1 MKGKLL
7 WNLNWYFCEGFSD
20 ERVKCGST
28 DGMEQIHLPH
38 QVRTLTYNC
47 FSHDDTQMISTYAKR
62 FTLNAEEAAKRTL
75 VEFDGVMTYFE
86 LYVNGHL
93 AGSHKGGYSRAR
105 FEITPY
111 VHEGE
116 NTLFVM
122 VDSNERN
129 DIPPFGCVID
139 YITYGG
145 IYRDVNLY
153 LLEPVFMTDVLFRYD
168 MTGENTAEVYPEF
181 YVDNAGPAFTGVIA
195 VTVADR
201 EGRELLSYSQDV
213 SVAAG
218 CSHITL
224 DRRAVNG
231 ITRWDPEDPH
241 MYVVKAVLKK
251 DAQELDTIE
260 DDIGFRTYECRADG
274 LFVNGRRIILVGMDR
289 HQSYPYIGYS
299 IGKRAQRADADLLKQ
314 YGLNTVRTSHYMQS
328 QYFLDRCDE
337 IGLLVFE
344 EIPGWQFIGDEG
356 FKQVVLQDVRS
367 MIVTDFNHPGIFIW
381 GVRINESLDD
391 DDLYTRTNALAH
403 ELDSSRSTGGVRCYT
418 HSHLLEDVYTMND
431 FCHAGT
437 YGGKGGSAGSS
448 GSDLRQVLRMQQEV
462 TGLPYKVPYMVTEYM
477 GHTYPTKQFDNE
489 FVRDEHARRH
499 ADILARTFLKND
511 SLGSIGWCAFDYN
524 THGDYGAGDKICYH
538 GIFDMFRI
546 PKYAAYV
553 YRTQKSPEEELL
565 MLPITAFSRGEKP
578 LYGIMPFLVLTN
590 CDYIEVFMYGKS
602 LGYFYPS
609 NRFFGMPHPPIEVD
623 VDVDVFWNDVW
634 QDGKIVG
641 YLDGKPVS
649 EYKFLRNPHLD
660 GFAVTQ
666 DDTVISSS
674 EVDTA
679 RFEVRFVDQLGH
691 VCTFY
696 NGVIEIE
703 TEGDIEVIGPRFLAP
718 TGGQIAFWVKSV
730 PNRKDSTAR
739 VRVKAPALSYPD
751 QVFEIRLKKD

>member
-38 QVRTLTYNC
+38 QVKTLTYNC

-634 QDGKIVG
+634 QDGKIIG

>member
-38 QVRTLTYNC
+38 QVKTLTYNC

-391 DDLYTRTNALAH
+391 DGLYTRTNALAH

>member
-38 QVRTLTYNC
+38 QVKTLTYNC

-739 VRVKAPALSYPD
+739 VRVKAPALNYPD

>member
-38 QVRTLTYNC
+38 QVKTLTYNC

-201 EGRELLSYSQDV
+201 EGRELLSYSQNV

>member
-1 MKGKLL
+1 M
-7 WNLNWYFCEGFSD
+7 NWYFCEGFSD

-38 QVRTLTYNC
+38 QVKTLTYNC

>member
-38 QVRTLTYNC
+38 QVKTLTYNC

-129 DIPPFGCVID
+129 DIPPFSCVID

>member
-38 QVRTLTYNC
+38 QVKTLTYNC

>member
-38 QVRTLTYNC
+38 QVKTLTYNC

-391 DDLYTRTNALAH
+391 DYLYTRTNALAH

>member
-38 QVRTLTYNC
+38 QVKTLTYNC

-201 EGRELLSYSQDV
+201 EGRELRSYSQDV

>member
-38 QVRTLTYNC
+38 QVKTLTYNC

-86 LYVNGHL
+86 LYVNGHI

>member
-38 QVRTLTYNC
+38 QVKTLTYNC

-116 NTLFVM
+116 NTVFVM
-122 VDSNERN
+122 IDSNERN

>member
-477 GHTYPTKQFDNE
+477 GHTYPTKQFDNG
-489 FVRDEHARRH
+489 FVRGEHARRH

>member
-38 QVRTLTYNC
+38 QVKTLTYNV
-47 FSHDDTQMISTYAKR
+47 FLQTDQMVDLA
-62 FTLNAEEAAKRTL
+62 L
-75 VEFDGVMTYFE
+75 DGRICE
-86 LYVNGHL
+86 DLRRLLEGSGNGHL

-679 RFEVRFVDQLGH
+679 RFEVRFVDPLGH

>member
-38 QVRTLTYNC
+38 QVKTLTYNC

-62 FTLNAEEAAKRTL
+62 FTLNAEEAAKRTM
-75 VEFDGVMTYFE
+75 VEFAGVMTYFE

-260 DDIGFRTYECRADG
+260 DDIGFRTYECRAS
-274 LFVNGRRIILVGMDR
+274 FWSAWTAISPIPTLV
-289 HQSYPYIGYS
+289 
-299 IGKRAQRADADLLKQ
+299 
-314 YGLNTVRTSHYMQS
+314 
-328 QYFLDRCDE
+328 
-337 IGLLVFE
+337 
-344 EIPGWQFIGDEG
+344 IP
-356 FKQVVLQDVRS
+356 
-367 MIVTDFNHPGIFIW
+367 
-381 GVRINESLDD
+381 
-391 DDLYTRTNALAH
+391 
-403 ELDSSRSTGGVRCYT
+403 
-418 HSHLLEDVYTMND
+418 
-431 FCHAGT
+431 
-437 YGGKGGSAGSS
+437 SAS
-448 GSDLRQVLRMQQEV
+448 
-462 TGLPYKVPYMVTEYM
+462 VPSA
-477 GHTYPTKQFDNE
+477 PT
-489 FVRDEHARRH
+489 
-499 ADILARTFLKND
+499 
-511 SLGSIGWCAFDYN
+511 
-524 THGDYGAGDKICYH
+524 
-538 GIFDMFRI
+538 
-546 PKYAAYV
+546 P
-553 YRTQKSPEEELL
+553 
-565 MLPITAFSRGEKP
+565 
-578 LYGIMPFLVLTN
+578 
-590 CDYIEVFMYGKS
+590 
-602 LGYFYPS
+602 
-609 NRFFGMPHPPIEVD
+609 
-623 VDVDVFWNDVW
+623 
-634 QDGKIVG
+634 
-641 YLDGKPVS
+641 
-649 EYKFLRNPHLD
+649 
-660 GFAVTQ
+660 
-666 DDTVISSS
+666 ISSS
-674 EVDTA
+674 SMV
-679 RFEVRFVDQLGH
+679 
-691 VCTFY
+691 
-696 NGVIEIE
+696 
-703 TEGDIEVIGPRFLAP
+703 
-718 TGGQIAFWVKSV
+718 
-730 PNRKDSTAR
+730 
-739 VRVKAPALSYPD
+739 
-751 QVFEIRLKKD
+751 

>member
-1 MKGKLL
+1 
-7 WNLNWYFCEGFSD
+7 
-20 ERVKCGST
+20 
-28 DGMEQIHLPH
+28 
-38 QVRTLTYNC
+38 
-47 FSHDDTQMISTYAKR
+47 
-62 FTLNAEEAAKRTL
+62 
-75 VEFDGVMTYFE
+75 
-86 LYVNGHL
+86 
-93 AGSHKGGYSRAR
+93 
-105 FEITPY
+105 
-111 VHEGE
+111 
-116 NTLFVM
+116 
-122 VDSNERN
+122 
-129 DIPPFGCVID
+129 
-139 YITYGG
+139 
-145 IYRDVNLY
+145 
-153 LLEPVFMTDVLFRYD
+153 
-168 MTGENTAEVYPEF
+168 
-181 YVDNAGPAFTGVIA
+181 
-195 VTVADR
+195 
-201 EGRELLSYSQDV
+201 
-213 SVAAG
+213 
-218 CSHITL
+218 
-224 DRRAVNG
+224 
-231 ITRWDPEDPH
+231 
-241 MYVVKAVLKK
+241 
-251 DAQELDTIE
+251 
-260 DDIGFRTYECRADG
+260 
-274 LFVNGRRIILVGMDR
+274 
-289 HQSYPYIGYS
+289 
-299 IGKRAQRADADLLKQ
+299 
-314 YGLNTVRTSHYMQS
+314 
-328 QYFLDRCDE
+328 
-337 IGLLVFE
+337 
-344 EIPGWQFIGDEG
+344 
-356 FKQVVLQDVRS
+356 

-391 DDLYTRTNALAH
+391 DDLYTRTNALAR
-403 ELDSSRSTGGVRCYT
+403 ELDPSRSTGGVRCYT

-437 YGGKGGSAGSS
+437 YGGKGSSAGSS

-609 NRFFGMPHPPIEVD
+609 NRFFGLPHPPIEVD

-649 EYKFLRNPHLD
+649 EYKFLRDPHLD
-660 GFAVTQ
+660 GFTVTQ
-666 DDTVISSS
+666 DDAVISSS

-703 TEGDIEVIGPRFLAP
+703 TEGDIEVIGPKFLAP

-730 PNRKDSTAR
+730 PTGKDSTAK
-739 VRVKAPALSYPD
+739 VRVKAPALNYPD
-751 QVFEIRLKKD
+751 QEFEIQLKND

>member
-1 MKGKLL
+1 MNGKIR
-7 WNLNWYFCEGFSD
+7 WNLNWYFCQGFCQ
-20 ERVKCGST
+20 ERVRSGST
-28 DGMEQIHLPH
+28 EGMEQIHLPH
-38 QVRTLTYNC
+38 QVKTLTYNC

-62 FTLNAEEAAKRTL
+62 FTLTAQEAARRAV
-75 VEFDGVMTYFE
+75 VEFDGVMTYFD

-105 FEITPY
+105 MEITPY
-111 VHEGE
+111 IHQGE

-122 VDSNERN
+122 VDSHERD

-139 YITYGG
+139 YITFGG

-153 LLEPVFMTDVLFRYD
+153 LLPEAFLTDVLFRYD
-168 MTGENTAEVYPEF
+168 MTGQSTAQIYPEF
-181 YVDNAGPAFTGVIA
+181 YADNAGLAFTAQIR

-201 EGRELLSYSQDV
+201 QGQVLTAYSQQVQVGEGKTRIMLERRQV
-213 SVAAG
+213 S
-218 CSHITL
+218 
-224 DRRAVNG
+224 G
-231 ITRWDPEDPH
+231 IRRWDPEDPW
-241 MYVVKAVLKK
+241 MYRVQAELEK
-251 DAQELDTIE
+251 DGQALDSIA
-260 DDIGFRTYECRADG
+260 DDIGFRTYECRPEG
-274 LFVNGRRIILVGMDR
+274 MLVNGRPITLVGMDR

-299 IGKRAQRADADLLKQ
+299 IGKRAQQADADLLKQ

-337 IGLLVFE
+337 IGLMVFE
-344 EIPGWQFIGDEG
+344 EIPGWQFIGGED

-391 DDLYTRTNALAH
+391 DDLYTRTNALAR
-403 ELDSSRSTGGVRCYT
+403 ELDPSRATGGVRCYCG
-418 HSHLLEDVYTMND
+418 SHLLEDVYTMND

-437 YGGKGGSAGSS
+437 YGGKGSSAGSS

-477 GHTYPTKQFDNE
+477 GHTYPAKQFDNE
-489 FVRDEHARRH
+489 FIRDEHARRH
-499 ADILARTFLKND
+499 ADILARTLQKHD

-553 YRTQKSPEEELL
+553 YRTQKSPQQEVL
-565 MLPITAFSRGEKP
+565 MLPITGFSRGEKP

-602 LGYFYPS
+602 LGLFYPS
-609 NRFFGMPHPPIEVD
+609 NRYFGLPHPPIEVD
-623 VDVDVFWNDVW
+623 VDVDVFWNERW

-641 YLDGKPVS
+641 YLDGKAVS
-649 EYKFLRNPHLD
+649 EYRFLRDPHLD

-666 DDTVISSS
+666 DDAEISAS

-696 NGVIEIE
+696 NGVIQVE
-703 TEGDIEVIGPRFLAP
+703 TEGDIQLIGPKFLAP

-730 PNRKDSTAR
+730 PTGRDSVAK
-739 VRVKAPALSYPD
+739 VRIQAPALDYPA
-751 QVFEIRLKKD
+751 QEFEIRLKKD

>member
-1 MKGKLL
+1 MKGKIR
-7 WNLNWYFCEGFSD
+7 WNLNWHFCEGFSD
-20 ERVKCGST
+20 ERVKSGST
-28 DGMEQIHLPH
+28 DGMEPIHLPH
-38 QVRTLTYNC
+38 QVKTLTYNC

-62 FTLNAEEAAKRTL
+62 FTLNAEEAAKRAL
-75 VEFDGVMTYFE
+75 VEFDGVMTYFD
-86 LYVNGHL
+86 LYVNGQL

-105 FEITPY
+105 FEITSY

-153 LLEPVFMTDVLFRYD
+153 LLAPVFMTDVLFRYD
-168 MTGENTAEVYPEF
+168 MTGEDTAEVYPEF
-181 YVDNAGPAFTGVIA
+181 YVDNAGPAFTGEIA
-195 VTVADR
+195 VTVADH
-201 EGRELLSYSQDV
+201 EGRELTSYSQGV

-218 CSHITL
+218 CSQITL
-224 DRRAVNG
+224 DRRAVSG
-231 ITRWDPEDPH
+231 ITRWDPENPH
-241 MYVVKAVLKK
+241 MYVVRAVLKK

-260 DDIGFRTYECRADG
+260 DDIGFRTYECRVDG

-344 EIPGWQFIGDEG
+344 EIPGWQFIGDED

-391 DDLYTRTNALAH
+391 DDLYTRTNALAR
-403 ELDSSRSTGGVRCYT
+403 ELDPSRSTGGVRCYT

-437 YGGKGGSAGSS
+437 YGGKGSSAGSS

-609 NRFFGMPHPPIEVD
+609 NRFFGLPHPPIEVD

-649 EYKFLRNPHLD
+649 EYKFLRDPHLD
-660 GFAVTQ
+660 GFTVTQ
-666 DDTVISSS
+666 DDAVISSS

-703 TEGDIEVIGPRFLAP
+703 TEGDIEVIGPKFLAP

-730 PNRKDSTAR
+730 PTGKDSTAK
-739 VRVKAPALSYPD
+739 VRVKAPALNYPD
-751 QVFEIRLKKD
+751 QEFEIQLKND

>member
-38 QVRTLTYNC
+38 QVKTLTYNC

-524 THGDYGAGDKICYH
+524 THGDYGADDKICYH